1 MGIQFILIGLISVF
15 ECKYI
20 HVNDLHHELRTND
33 TITMLCNIK
42 DVSYLTSVLD
52 LDTTILPPKMY
63 LVAGSFLIPSN
74 ADKQLQK
81 LQKLGFNKSYIFNFR
96 DSEFYSVIVD
106 TIKVPADTLALK
118 QQLSEFKVEH
128 FIKYE

>member
-81 LQKLGFNKSYIFNFR
+81 LQKLGFKILNF
-96 DSEFYSVIVD
+96 I
-106 TIKVPADTLALK
+106 
-118 QQLSEFKVEH
+118 LS
-128 FIKYE
+128 